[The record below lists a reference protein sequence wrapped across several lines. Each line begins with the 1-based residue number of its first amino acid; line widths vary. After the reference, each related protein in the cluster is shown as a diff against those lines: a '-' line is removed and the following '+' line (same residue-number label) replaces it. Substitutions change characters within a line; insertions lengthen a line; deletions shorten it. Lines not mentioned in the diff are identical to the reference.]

1 LPPAPRRPP
10 RRRPAPPAEPEATS
24 ADADD
29 DRAAFVIELSTAG
42 PASGALQGGLFLG
55 GRLSR
60 QLVLGAGIDI
70 EHTSVDIT
78 TGGSLSSTTF
88 TLSPGVRY
96 TFASTNDGRVDIFGA
111 GDAGIV
117 YTSADVVND
126 PSMPAQ
132 SASTFGFTLAAGP
145 GLRVWI
151 FDHLA
156 VGYLARLRFT
166 HASGGA
172 GAAPGLAQLLPPDT
186 NVSATTFGFDGTFQI
201 LGVF

>member
-1 LPPAPRRPP
+1 VPA
-10 RRRPAPPAEPEATS
+10 AEPEAP
-24 ADADD
+24 AAEGDD
-29 DRAAFVIELSTAG
+29 DRAAFAIELSTAG

-55 GRLSR
+55 GRLSK

-96 TFASTNDGRVDIFGA
+96 TFVSTNEGRVDLYGA

-117 YTSADVVND
+117 YTSADVVID
-126 PSMPAQ
+126 GSMPAQ
-132 SASTFGFTLAAGP
+132 SASTFGFTLAGGP
-145 GLRVWI
+145 GLRVWV

-156 VGYLARLRFT
+156 VGYLARLRLT
-166 HASGGA
+166 HVSGGA
-172 GAAPGLAQLLPPDT
+172 GAAPGLAALLPPDT
-186 NVSATTFGFDGTFQI
+186 DVSVTTFGFDGTFQI
-201 LGVF
+201 LAVF